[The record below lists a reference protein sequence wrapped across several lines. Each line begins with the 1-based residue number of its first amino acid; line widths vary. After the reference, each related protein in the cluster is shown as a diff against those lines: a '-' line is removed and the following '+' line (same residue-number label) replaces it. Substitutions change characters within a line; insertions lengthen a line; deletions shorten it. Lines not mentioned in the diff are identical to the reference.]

1 MVGWMNL
8 GVAAGRISLDVLSAG
23 AGLSRGVMFGS
34 YALYEDVMRDVERQT
49 NVYEPS
55 ETEVVFNV
63 NMNERRL
70 ALTSAFAGCLTT
82 TAYFWVLKKMV
93 LRDRAQ
99 FIASMGKR
107 LNGLL
112 KAMIEGTPNTA
123 IKWADS
129 YGGLTKIRAN
139 ALNLQRAI
147 EEGVD
152 LTTISL
158 DLRAFNR
165 ESLAVERLY
174 REFNDTFVTL
184 QYANTLGG
192 GGLYIDP
199 ATGLLAGHPDA
210 VLTLDEVTRLQ
221 KISNSQTIFGRVQY
235 VDQRGV
241 KKAISGSS
249 VFRPFANKD
258 IAMLAEMFIPDKNVA
273 DDLFN
278 LADELK
284 GFSVFI
290 DELKTEL
297 DVVRN
302 SVRNSLTT
310 IDNII
315 SNDPLGTDLQAR
327 ATARRVA
334 GIQSQQIIDATAG
347 VGDEIQRIQ
356 RIETEFAAKVATAEK
371 VSDGIFVRFGGWV
384 AEKAAYATIRTA
396 SGLLISKE
404 VAETWA
410 QKVGR
415 GAKIGGRFLG
425 KVFFI
430 DTIVWA
436 TTGVFD
442 LLFVDDDAE
451 YDNAVMQYL
460 ADNWGFTPIGFLVD
474 KAVDALL
481 SEEAQDVALQNL
493 RATIATA
500 LLSDQLSGVVQTLV
514 DFYQVEFEMQIFPAD
529 FFFTSGETSVAVSDY
544 IIGFN
549 PLDILSVALVA
560 CVAKIVFNAW
570 VRPAA
575 VALIGQAGV

>member
-8 GVAAGRISLDVLSAG
+8 GVAAGRISLDALSAG

-49 NVYEPS
+49 NVYEPT